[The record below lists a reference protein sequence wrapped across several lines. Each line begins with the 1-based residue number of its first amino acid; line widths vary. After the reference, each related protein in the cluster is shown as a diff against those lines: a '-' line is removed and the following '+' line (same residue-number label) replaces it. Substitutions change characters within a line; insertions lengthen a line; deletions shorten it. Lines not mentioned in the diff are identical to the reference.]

1 MTQKHLHPNHSLHLV
16 QVVAAV
22 CFVPLTSSSHSI
34 CEDSF
39 YVPRDIFFLNLWFT
53 ALLASCFFSSQHTCD
68 LWSLKKEV
76 CLLPP
81 LLLKRMSYALRK
93 HRAAKWERKRRS
105 ERDPQPMRVGVFF
118 TSVGLADALRMHAV
132 SGGRSSWACALLLA
146 SLQLWG
152 TFHTGDVS

>member
-1 MTQKHLHPNHSLHLV
+1 MENSVPKVPSAILLSLAAVLGLSASDYQHTCFCNIRNRNSVTQEHLHRNHNLHLV

-34 CEDSF
+34 SEDSV
-39 YVPRDIFFLNLWFT
+39 YVPRDIFFLRLWFT
-53 ALLASCFFSSQHTCD
+53 ALLASCFFPSQHTCD

-105 ERDPQPMRVGVFF
+105 ERDTQPM
-118 TSVGLADALRMHAV
+118 
-132 SGGRSSWACALLLA
+132 
-146 SLQLWG
+146 
-152 TFHTGDVS
+152 